1 MKFLVI
7 QTASIGDV
15 ILATALIEKL
25 HDTYPDA
32 EIDFLIKKGYENLFS
47 SHPFLNE
54 LIVWNKKNDKYRNL
68 FQILKRIRGRKYD
81 AVVNVQRFAATGL
94 LTAFSKAKMKIGF
107 DKNPFSYFFNK
118 KVKHII
124 GDGRHEVQRNQELIA
139 DITDGVPAKPRLY
152 PTEQDFDNVKQF
164 KTREYICIAPCSLWF
179 TKQMPEEQ
187 WTKFAAS
194 LPKGLKVFL
203 LGGKDDNDICERIR
217 IRSGNEDITNL
228 SGQLSL
234 LRSAALMRDA
244 KMNFVNDSSP
254 MHLAASQDAP
264 TTAVFCSTTTDFGF
278 GPLSSDS
285 RVVETREKLEC
296 RPCGLHGFKQC
307 PKGHFKCGYTIDLQK
322 LTERL

>member
-107 DKNPFSYFFNK
+107 DKNPFSCFFNK

-217 IRSGNEDITNL
+217 VRSENEDITNL

-254 MHLAASQDAP
+254 MHLAASRCP
-264 TTAVFCSTTTDFGF
+264 Y
-278 GPLSSDS
+278 DS
-285 RVVETREKLEC
+285 RLLLNHNGFRIRSAVIRFARRRDERET
-296 RPCGLHGFKQC
+296 
-307 PKGHFKCGYTIDLQK
+307 
-322 LTERL
+322 